1 MAWGWPGLAR
11 VAQCVKCVV
20 GCVRFSALG
29 RPGIA
34 CLEFRYGRVRVMR
47 EQSICSCILSSK
59 TLVAVVR
66 TSCRCAAPIV
76 VLALPLSR
84 HACKSCGCEG
94 RRRPVVLHTYL
105 GLLRIFSLRL
115 PRSGFLNGIY
125 STESRETVWPTAARS
140 SRLTTVAN
148 AFVRTGAKR
157 QRQRNA
163 RNMWPYCLF
172 CERAATKS
180 A

>member
-59 TLVAVVR
+59 TLLAVVR

-76 VLALPLSR
+76 VLALPWSR

-105 GLLRIFSLRL
+105 GLLRMFSLRL
-115 PRSGFLNGIY
+115 PRSGFLDGIY
-125 STESRETVWPTAARS
+125 STKSRETVWPTAARS
-140 SRLTTVAN
+140 SRITMVAH
-148 AFVRTGAKR
+148 AFVRTGTKR
-157 QRQRNA
+157 
-163 RNMWPYCLF
+163 
-172 CERAATKS
+172 
-180 A
+180 